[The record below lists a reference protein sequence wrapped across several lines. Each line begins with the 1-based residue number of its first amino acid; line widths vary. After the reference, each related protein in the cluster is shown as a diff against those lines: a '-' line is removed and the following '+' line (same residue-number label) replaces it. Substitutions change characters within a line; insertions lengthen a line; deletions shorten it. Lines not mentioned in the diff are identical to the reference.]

1 MSGRRRSVSSTE
13 GNTKERNAQPSIF
26 DELRGVSSDD
36 ETLCRI
42 LDITVRQKYSTAR
55 RIFISLSSVSSGDKT
70 LRLML
75 DILREV
81 KKHCHF
87 HSIS

>member
-1 MSGRRRSVSSTE
+1 MRRCVSSTE
-13 GNTKERNAQPSIF
+13 ETPRRETLSRVFLTNLG
-26 DELRGVSSDD
+26 GVSSGD

-42 LDITVRQKYSTAR
+42 RDITVRQKYSTAR
-55 RIFISLSSVSSGDKT
+55 RIFISLLSVSSGDKT
-70 LRLML
+70 LRLMF
-75 DILREV
+75 DILLEV

>member
-1 MSGRRRSVSSTE
+1 MQCFINR
-13 GNTKERNAQPSIF
+13 GNTKKRNAQPSIF
-26 DELRGVSSDD
+26 EELRGVSSGD

-55 RIFISLSSVSSGDKT
+55 RIFISLLSVSSGDKT

-75 DILREV
+75 DILLEV